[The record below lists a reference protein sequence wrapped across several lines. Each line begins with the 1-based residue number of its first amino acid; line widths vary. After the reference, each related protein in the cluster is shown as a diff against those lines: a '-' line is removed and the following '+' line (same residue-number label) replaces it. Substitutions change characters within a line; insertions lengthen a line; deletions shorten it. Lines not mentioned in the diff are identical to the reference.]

1 MSKLQAI
8 KKDEKL
14 YSLEI
19 PYSETEHRIGT
30 WTDGKPLYRRVFNV
44 TNLNYGSETILAQIT
59 NSKDVFI
66 RGAYIINSTT
76 GFTIEIGQQY
86 TIANRDSRAWADAK
100 SGDIK
105 CYLGSAWNGIIDT
118 ALTIV
123 EYTKT
128 TD

>member
-1 MSKLQAI
+1 M
-8 KKDEKL
+8 
-14 YSLEI
+14 EI
-19 PYSETEHRIGT
+19 PYSSKEQKIGT
-30 WTDGKPLYRRVFNV
+30 WIDGKPLYRRVFNV

-59 NSKDVFI
+59 NSKDVLI

-86 TIANRDSRAWADAK
+86 TIANRDSRAWTDAK

-105 CYLGSAWNGIIDT
+105 CYLGSAWNGIVDT

-123 EYTKT
+123 EYTKK

>member
-1 MSKLQAI
+1 MTQN
-8 KKDEKL
+8 KDKL
-14 YSLEI
+14 YSMEI
-19 PYSETEHRIGT
+19 PYSSKEHKIGT
-30 WTDGKPLYRRVFNV
+30 WIDGKPLYRKVFNV
-44 TNLNYGSETILAQIT
+44 TNLNYGSETILAKIT

-66 RGAYIINSTT
+66 RGAYIINSNT

-86 TIANRDSRAWADAK
+86 TIANRDSRVWADAK